1 MTFTDI
7 IIPTMPEHKYL
18 EILQRLG
25 TKQAIFLYEKNNK
38 KTFETL
44 QKKYDI
50 KIHTGLINSKQQHP
64 LNITKGTRHN
74 VDRYKYKLHY
84 DFEHLQR
91 KDSMHYR
98 RSGMNQVIGKIMKE
112 KEKMYI
118 INYAKILTSKNPHV
132 ILGKI
137 ELNLKI
143 ARKYGFDV
151 AIASMAKKPRHLR
164 SKEQLQALIKMLKY
178 PDIAKKST
186 QSLSKYIQQIQR

>member
-50 KIHTGLINSKQQHP
+50 KIRTGLINSKQQHP

-74 VDRYKYKLHY
+74 VDRYKYKLHS
-84 DFEHLQR
+84 DFEHLNK

-98 RSGMNQVIGKIMKE
+98 KSGMNQVIGKIMKE
-112 KEKMYI
+112 KNKTYI
-118 INYAKILTSKNPHV
+118 INHSKITTSKNPHI

-137 ELNLKI
+137 ILNLKI
-143 ARKYGFDV
+143 ARKYGFNV
-151 AIASMAKKPRHLR
+151 AIASMAKKPKHLR
-164 SKEQLQALIKMLKY
+164 SKEQLKSMIAMLGYHK
-178 PDIAKKST
+178 IANQST
-186 QSLSKYIQQIQR
+186 KTIHNYLQER